1 MDLTD
6 VQQRTVTDLIGR
18 GRVAPGPEGLVARV
32 RRGLEEGLADL
43 GLHGARPPLRL
54 GKARLNALERCPGAF
69 AAAVAGERA
78 PFELTPRRAAGR
90 LFHKAIEVDMA
101 TERRVDP
108 RSVCERAARSLG
120 EDREFAR
127 FWAEGD
133 RFDRAELVVEAGRR
147 LVRFRDAFPPLARR
161 WAPQPELAMRAS
173 LAEGGVILAGA
184 PDLVLGRGR
193 RLILDLK
200 AFGAWPEYVEDLRF
214 YALLVLLRTGVAP
227 YRVATV
233 FLESATWQAEDV
245 DAPMLDHAAHRV
257 LRAARAAA
265 APEPGLADLRPGRHC
280 GWCPRSDRC
289 PVSAVE
295 PGAIPALTPFV

>member
-1 MDLTD
+1 M
-6 VQQRTVTDLIGR
+6 QQRTVTDLIGR
-18 GRVAPGPEGLVARV
+18 GRVVPAPDGLSVQV
-32 RRGLEEGLADL
+32 RSRLERGLSDL
-43 GLHGARPPLRL
+43 GFHGARPPLRL
-54 GKARLNALERCPGAF
+54 GKARLNALDRCPGAF

-90 LFHKAIEVDMA
+90 LFHKAIEVDVA
-101 TERRVDP
+101 TERRFDP
-108 RSVCERAARSLG
+108 RSVCERAARVLG
-120 EDREFAR
+120 DDAEFAR
-127 FWAEGD
+127 FWTEAD
-133 RFDRAELVVEAGRR
+133 RFDRAELLVEAGRM

-161 WAPQPELAMRAS
+161 WAPQPELAVRAS
-173 LAEGGVILAGA
+173 LAGGGVVLAGA

-214 YALLVLLRTGVAP
+214 YALLLLLRTGVPP

-245 DAPMLDHAAHRV
+245 DTPMLEHAADRV

-265 APEPGLADLRPGRHC
+265 APEPGPADLRPGRHC
-280 GWCPRSDRC
+280 GWCPRSATC

-295 PGAIPALTPFV
+295 SGAIPALTPFV